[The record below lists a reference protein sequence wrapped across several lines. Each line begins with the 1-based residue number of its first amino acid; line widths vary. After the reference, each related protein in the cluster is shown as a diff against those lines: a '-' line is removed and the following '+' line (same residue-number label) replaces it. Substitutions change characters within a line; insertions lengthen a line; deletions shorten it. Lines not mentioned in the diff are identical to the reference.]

1 MKKNN
6 FGASPLVAL
15 LAVVVFAFSLFL
27 GVYGSQS
34 FINQQQ
40 LVAGPGVLTSTSFFD
55 DYDNLSYVDQSSF
68 NNVNWDSQ
76 SAIAYAG
83 SIPPPPLSL
92 TNLKTTTG
100 RTLTICSLN
109 FKQPLYIDRGYT
121 FTTVPATYQNKIYI
135 KTANEDRSEEHTSE
149 LQSQFH
155 L

>member
-100 RTLTICSLN
+100 RTLTSGSLN
-109 FKQPLYIDRGYT
+109 VNQPLYIDRGYT

-135 KTANEDRSEEHTSE
+135 KTANEDKGTPDANYLS
-149 LQSQFH
+149 
-155 L
+155 